1 MWNVGCCRCVGLYK
15 ISDLEIAE
23 KVWKISLQLL
33 KRHQVSLLGPAL
45 GVSTKCFEFLQK
57 AGIVKRASQY
67 YHLKSENRIT
77 IQ

>member
-1 MWNVGCCRCVGLYK
+1 MLDAVDVWVSTKFLIWRLQ
-15 ISDLEIAE
+15 E
-23 KVWKISLQLL
+23 KVWKISLQLF